1 MSALALLHRQLAFAL
16 ILYAAVLGVWG
27 AYQYFRHRR
36 LSGGFRSSYLLLV
49 ALTGLQGLAGL
60 AAGLPHNLLHLVY
73 GIFAVVFLP
82 GLYFYTARG
91 GKDREAAFLTA
102 ACWVV
107 EVAYLRG
114 LMTAH

>member
-1 MSALALLHRQLAFAL
+1 MFLSLHRQLAFAL
-16 ILYAAVLGVWG
+16 LIYAPVLGLWG
-27 AYQYFRHRR
+27 SYEYFRFRR
-36 LSGGFRSSYLLLV
+36 LSGGFRASYLLM
-49 ALTGLQGLAGL
+49 AGL
-60 AAGLPHNLLHLVY
+60 TAVQGALGLVGGLPHDRLHLVY

-91 GKDREAAFLTA
+91 GKDREAAFLA
-102 ACWVV
+102 IACWVV